1 MKFFYKKRNTLVS
14 DSDIFVLQHKLHFK
28 QVIKKKN
35 HIFNDH
41 HLPMD
46 VA

>member
-14 DSDIFVLQHKLHFK
+14 DIFVLQYKLHFK
-28 QVIKKKN
+28 LDVKKKN

-41 HLPMD
+41 DLPVD
-46 VA
+46 IT